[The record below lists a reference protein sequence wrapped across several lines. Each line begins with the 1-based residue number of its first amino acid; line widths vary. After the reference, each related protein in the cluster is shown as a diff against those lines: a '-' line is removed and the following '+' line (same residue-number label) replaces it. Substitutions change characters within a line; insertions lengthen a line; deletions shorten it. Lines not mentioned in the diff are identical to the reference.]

1 MTFEL
6 KPKMSKGQLVTNAQT
21 LVKEVE
27 QELTKYEYVVTEQ
40 NYDLAKSDRSNLNK
54 LVKEISDKRK
64 DIEKDVFGS
73 WNEDKKTIMSLEKK
87 IKELSSN
94 LGDGI
99 NSVDQVAK
107 DEKLAEIKKLWKEKS
122 DELPI
127 NVNFDMV
134 YDKRWL
140 NKTTSMNEIESDMY
154 HAVKKVTDDLSM
166 LERFY
171 PEDEFEKEQVLMK
184 YEQTLDVKAA
194 IAKADELKELRAKVE
209 EMTKKKEK
217 ESQPQEPTQEPI
229 CFENPENN
237 TWYEEPEKDTKEEP
251 IRYAKFEIEGT
262 ESAFKTLNAN
272 LPALLKQWGITFRVT
287 EKGVKNNG

>member
-40 NYDLAKSDRSNLNK
+40 NYDLAKSDRSSLNK

-99 NSVDQVAK
+99 NSVDQIAK
-107 DEKLAEIKKLWKEKS
+107 DEKFAEIKKLWKEKS

-127 NVNFDMV
+127 NVQFDMV

-154 HAVKKVTDDLSM
+154 HAIKKVNDDLTM
-166 LERFY
+166 LERFF

-184 YEQTLDVKAA
+184 YEQTLDVKEA
-194 IAKADELKELRAKVE
+194 ITKADDLKALRAKVE

-217 ESQPQEPTQEPI
+217 ESQPQEPI

-237 TWYEEPEKDTKEEP
+237 TWYEEPKEEAQEKEV
-251 IRYAKFEIEGT
+251 IRYAKFEIEGP
-262 ESAFKTLNAN
+262 ESAFKILNAN

>member
-1 MTFEL
+1 MAFEL

-27 QELTKYEYVVTEQ
+27 KELEKYQYVVTEQ
-40 NYDLAKSDRSNLNK
+40 NYDLAKSDRSSLNK

-99 NSVDQVAK
+99 NSVDQIAK

-127 NVNFDMV
+127 NVQFDMV
-134 YDKRWL
+134 FDKRWL

-184 YEQTLDVKAA
+184 YEQTLDVKVA

-217 ESQPQEPTQEPI
+217 ESQPQEPI

-237 TWYEEPEKDTKEEP
+237 TWYEEPKEEVKEV

-262 ESAFKTLNAN
+262 ESAFKTLNEN

>member
-1 MTFEL
+1 MVFEL

-40 NYDLAKSDRSNLNK
+40 NYDLAKSDRSSLNK

-99 NSVDQVAK
+99 NSVDQIAK

-140 NKTTSMNEIESDMY
+140 NKTTSVNEIESDMY

-217 ESQPQEPTQEPI
+217 ESQPQEPI

-237 TWYEEPEKDTKEEP
+237 TWYEEPKEEAQEKEV
-251 IRYAKFEIEGT
+251 IRYAKFEIEGP
-262 ESAFKTLNAN
+262 ESAFKILNAN

>member
-40 NYDLAKSDRSNLNK
+40 NYDLAKSDRSSLNK

-64 DIEKDVFGS
+64 DIEKDVFGN

-94 LGDGI
+94 LGEGI
-99 NSVDQVAK
+99 NSVDQIAK

-127 NVNFDMV
+127 NVQFDMV

-140 NKTTSMNEIESDMY
+140 NKTTSVNEIESDMY
-154 HAVKKVTDDLSM
+154 HAIKKVTDDLSM

-217 ESQPQEPTQEPI
+217 ESQPQEPI

-237 TWYEEPEKDTKEEP
+237 TWYEEPKEEVKEV

-287 EKGVKNNG
+287 EKGVKK